1 MHSTAPSQ
9 AKKKQALMTDVK
21 KNGLVLWLMAG
32 LNLEVEQYVSYLH
45 LYTDPDLVITELNY
59 NF

>member
-1 MHSTAPSQ
+1 
-9 AKKKQALMTDVK
+9 MTDIK
-21 KNGLVLWLMAG
+21 KNRLVLWLMAG

-45 LYTDPDLVITELNY
+45 LYTDIDLVITESNY